1 MHVQYWWSY
10 LTLKS
15 AHFDG
20 STGFGFWTRR
30 EPIETLKYSLSDE
43 AVQEENYAYV
53 AIFFVDIK

>member
-1 MHVQYWWSY
+1 

-30 EPIETLKYSLSDE
+30 EPVETLKYSLSDE